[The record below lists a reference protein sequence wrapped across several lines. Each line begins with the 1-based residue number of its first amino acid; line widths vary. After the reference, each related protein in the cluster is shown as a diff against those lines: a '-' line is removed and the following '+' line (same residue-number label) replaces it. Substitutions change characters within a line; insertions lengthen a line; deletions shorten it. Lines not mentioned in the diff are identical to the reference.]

1 MAAHTAWTADGLP
14 EDPLAPSFA
23 EMRWSEIVDLYSML
37 ERIAPSP
44 LHTLNK
50 AVAVAEWQ
58 GPAAGLSV
66 RQDRVSP
73 SWLAGSYLWD
83 AVLSDLSCRAGN
95 REIARQHGERAL
107 ASAPTEAVQRL
118 LQRRLL
124 LASAIG

>member
-73 SWLAGSYLWD
+73 SWLAGSGWPLSRCFERASVNAKRTTESLARRRGCPGPGD
-83 AVLSDLSCRAGN
+83 ALSDWSL
-95 REIARQHGERAL
+95 E
-107 ASAPTEAVQRL
+107 TEA
-118 LQRRLL
+118 
-124 LASAIG
+124 SSS

>member
-73 SWLAGSYLWD
+73 SWLAGSGWP
-83 AVLSDLSCRAGN
+83 LSRCF
-95 REIARQHGERAL
+95 ERASVN
-107 ASAPTEAVQRL
+107 ATSARL
-118 LQRRLL
+118 SRWPGDEDALDRGMRCP
-124 LASAIG
+124 IGR